1 MNENRK
7 ALIAYLA
14 VCFFWGSTYLAI
26 RVGVQDSPPLIFAG
40 IRFIIAGTIMLGYC
54 KFKGYGLP
62 KEKADITNMA
72 IVGLLMLLC
81 GNGLVVYAEQ
91 WVSSGIA
98 SLIIA
103 TVPLFMA
110 VIEFLFLH
118 NVKMNFKTIAGL
130 LLGFGGVTYLILGNS
145 DIVVIDLKGL
155 VVLMFASLFWAAGSV
170 YSKLIKFK
178 GHIFANIGTQM
189 LAGGIGLIL
198 VSLIK
203 GEFAALHFTQNSI
216 LALLYLIVFG
226 SFVGYSSYIYILQ
239 KWTAARAGTYAYVN
253 PIVAIILGALLLREP
268 ISLSVIISMIIV
280 IIGIILVQSSK
291 AQHISKVEQID
302 RVIEK

>member
-7 ALIAYLA
+7 ALVAYLA

-26 RVGVQDSPPLIFAG
+26 RVGVQDSPPLLFAG
-40 IRFIIAGTIMLGYC
+40 IRFIIAGALMLGYC
-54 KFKGYGLP
+54 KLKGYGLP

-72 IVGLLMLLC
+72 ITGLLMLLC
-81 GNGLVVYAEQ
+81 GNGLVVFAEQ
-91 WVSSGIA
+91 WVGSGIA

-110 VIEFLFLH
+110 IIEFFFLRT
-118 NVKMNFKTIAGL
+118 VKMDTKSISGL
-130 LLGFGGVTYLILGNS
+130 LLGFGGVAYLVLGNA
-145 DIVVIDLKGL
+145 DTAAIDLKGL

-170 YSKLIKFK
+170 YSKVIRFK

-189 LAGGIGLIL
+189 LAGGAGLVL
-198 VSLIK
+198 VSFVK
-203 GEFAALHFTQNSI
+203 GEFAELHFTQNSV
-216 LALLYLIVFG
+216 LALLYLIIFG

-239 KWTAARAGTYAYVN
+239 KWSAAKAGTYAYVN
-253 PIVAIILGALLLREP
+253 PIVAIILGALLLKEQ
-268 ISLSVIISMIIV
+268 ISISVVISMVIV

-291 AQHISKVEQID
+291 SENLLSVK
-302 RVIEK
+302 EK

>member
-7 ALIAYLA
+7 VLMAYLA

-40 IRFIIAGTIMLGYC
+40 IRFIIAGAIMLGYC
-54 KFKGYGLP
+54 KLKGYGLP

-91 WVSSGIA
+91 WVSSGIT

-110 VIEFLFLH
+110 IIEFLFMRT
-118 NVKMNFKTIAGL
+118 VKMDLKSISGL
-130 LLGFGGVTYLILGNS
+130 LLGFGGVAYLVLGNAG
-145 DIVVIDLKGL
+145 IAAIDLKGL

-170 YSKLIKFK
+170 YSKVIKFK

-189 LAGGIGLIL
+189 LAGGVGLVL

-203 GEFAALHFTQNSI
+203 GEFAALHFTQNSV

-226 SFVGYSSYIYILQ
+226 SFVGYSCYIYILQ
-239 KWTAARAGTYAYVN
+239 KWPAAKAGTYAYVN
-253 PIVAIILGALLLREP
+253 PIVAIILGALLLKEQIN
-268 ISLSVIISMIIV
+268 ISVVISMIIV
-280 IIGIILVQSSK
+280 IIGIVLVQSSK
-291 AQHISKVEQID
+291 APKQKT
-302 RVIEK
+302 

>member
-1 MNENRK
+1 VKENRK
-7 ALIAYLA
+7 ALLAYLA

-26 RVGVQDSPPLIFAG
+26 RVGVKDTPPLLFAG
-40 IRFIIAGTIMLGYC
+40 IRFIIAGSMMLGYC
-54 KFKGYGLP
+54 RLKGYGLP
-62 KEKADITNMA
+62 KERADIINMA

-110 VIEFLFLH
+110 IIEFFYLR
-118 NVKMNFKTIAGL
+118 NVKMDIKTISGL
-130 LLGFGGVTYLILGNS
+130 LLGFGGVAYLIMGDVS
-145 DIVVIDLKGL
+145 TAVVDLKGL
-155 VVLMFASLFWAAGSV
+155 VTLILASIFWAAGSV
-170 YSKLIKFK
+170 HSKAIQFK

-189 LAGGIGLIL
+189 LAGGMGLVI

-203 GEFAALHFTQNSI
+203 GELAELHFTQNSI
-216 LALLYLIVFG
+216 LALLYLIIFG

-239 KWTAARAGTYAYVN
+239 KWPAAKAGTYAYVN
-253 PIVAIILGALLLREP
+253 PIVAIMLGALLLGEP
-268 ISLSVIISMIIV
+268 ITPSIVLSVIIV
-280 IIGIILVQSSK
+280 IFGIALVQSSK
-291 AQHISKVEQID
+291 TKHITTIKQE
-302 RVIEK
+302 

>member
-7 ALIAYLA
+7 VLMAYLA

-40 IRFIIAGTIMLGYC
+40 IRFVIAGAIMLGYC
-54 KFKGYGLP
+54 KLKGYGLP

-91 WVSSGIA
+91 WVSSGIT

-110 VIEFLFLH
+110 IIEFFFMRT
-118 NVKMNFKTIAGL
+118 VKMDLKSISGL
-130 LLGFGGVTYLILGNS
+130 LLGFGGVAYLVLGNA
-145 DIVVIDLKGL
+145 DIAAIDLKGL

-170 YSKLIKFK
+170 YSKVIKFK

-189 LAGGIGLIL
+189 LAGGVGLVL

-203 GEFAALHFTQNSI
+203 GEFAALHFTQNSV

-226 SFVGYSSYIYILQ
+226 SFVGYSCYIYILQ
-239 KWTAARAGTYAYVN
+239 KWPAAKAGTYAYVN
-253 PIVAIILGALLLREP
+253 PIVAIILGALLLKEQ
-268 ISLSVIISMIIV
+268 ISISVVISMIIV
-280 IIGIILVQSSK
+280 IIGIVLVQSSK
-291 AQHISKVEQID
+291 AENINSIKG
-302 RVIEK
+302 K

>member
-7 ALIAYLA
+7 ALLAYLA

-40 IRFIIAGTIMLGYC
+40 IRFIIAGSLMLGYC
-54 KFKGYGLP
+54 KLKGYGLP

-103 TVPLFMA
+103 TCPLFMA
-110 VIEFLFLH
+110 VIEFFFL
-118 NVKMNFKTIAGL
+118 KTIKMDLKTISGL
-130 LLGFGGVTYLILGNS
+130 LLGFGGVAYLILGNAEVS
-145 DIVVIDLKGL
+145 VIDLKGL
-155 VVLMFASLFWAAGSV
+155 IVLMLAALFWAAGSI
-170 YSKLIKFK
+170 YSKVIKFK

-189 LAGGIGLIL
+189 LAGGVGLIF

-203 GEFAALHFTQNSI
+203 GEFAELHFTQNSV

-239 KWTAARAGTYAYVN
+239 KWSAAKAGTYAYVN
-253 PIVAIILGALLLREP
+253 PIVAIVLGALLLGEK
-268 ISLSVIISMIIV
+268 ISISVVISMIIV

-291 AQHISKVEQID
+291 VEKLHS
-302 RVIEK
+302 VKEK

>member
-7 ALIAYLA
+7 ALMAYLA

-40 IRFIIAGTIMLGYC
+40 IRFIIAGSAMLGYC
-54 KFKGYGLP
+54 KLKGYGLP

-110 VIEFLFLH
+110 IIEFFFLRTIKMD
-118 NVKMNFKTIAGL
+118 VKSISGL
-130 LLGFGGVTYLILGNS
+130 LLGFGGVAYLILGNA
-145 DIVVIDLKGL
+145 DTAVIDLKGL
-155 VVLMFASLFWAAGSV
+155 VVLMLASFFWAAGSV
-170 YSKLIKFK
+170 YSKVIKFK

-189 LAGGIGLIL
+189 LAGGVGLIL

-203 GEFAALHFTQNSI
+203 GEFAELHFTQNSV

-239 KWTAARAGTYAYVN
+239 KWPAAKAGTYAYVN
-253 PIVAIILGALLLREP
+253 PIVAILLGALLLKEP
-268 ISLSVIISMIIV
+268 ISISVVISMIIV
-280 IIGIILVQSSK
+280 IFGIILVQSSK
-291 AQHISKVEQID
+291 AENIVSIKG
-302 RVIEK
+302 K

>member
-7 ALIAYLA
+7 ALMAYLA

-40 IRFIIAGTIMLGYC
+40 IRFIIAGAIMLSYC
-54 KFKGYGLP
+54 KLKGYGLP

-91 WVSSGIA
+91 WVSSGIT

-110 VIEFLFLH
+110 IIEFFFLRTIKMD
-118 NVKMNFKTIAGL
+118 VKSISGL
-130 LLGFGGVTYLILGNS
+130 LLGFGGVAYLILGNA
-145 DIVVIDLKGL
+145 DTAVIDLKGL
-155 VVLMFASLFWAAGSV
+155 VVLMLASFFWAAGSV
-170 YSKLIKFK
+170 YSKVIKFK

-189 LAGGIGLIL
+189 LAGGVGLIL

-203 GEFAALHFTQNSI
+203 GEFAALHFTQNSV

-239 KWTAARAGTYAYVN
+239 KWSAAKAGTHKRTKYDK
-253 PIVAIILGALLLREP
+253 I
-268 ISLSVIISMIIV
+268 
-280 IIGIILVQSSK
+280 
-291 AQHISKVEQID
+291 
-302 RVIEK
+302 